1 MQPDSVADGGVV
13 AEASP
18 KSEAEGR
25 GSVTS
30 AWELTSDNKQA
41 QGMKRPF

>member
-1 MQPDSVADGGVV
+1 MQPDRVADGVV
-13 AEASP
+13 ADAAP
-18 KSEAEGR
+18 KR
-25 GSVTS
+25 GQQRGARS